1 MWKLIK
7 AELDYIKPVLIG
19 IYVLFI
25 SIFVLRFFLVDT
37 PPRSI
42 LNYGITWILSA
53 NLIMVFSM
61 VVIEVAENR
70 LMNQVQLPIPSSR
83 IGNARILFPLI
94 LLSIFIVLLVIE
106 LILLP
111 DVYRDQL
118 ISFLNSRE
126 NSSYLVVYL
135 LLFWITAIY
144 GIRLFSE
151 MYGRF
156 LLGILGVYF
165 IIRYG
170 SQLNFFGLRW
180 SLRSLTRNLFDF
192 EHIDFSYGIWILLI
206 FLLVFT
212 GVIYFSYNRRN
223 NFIN

>member
-53 NLIMVFSM
+53 NLSMVFSM